1 VTAGLMRPRKRTTG
15 WLFVLAQ
22 VALFV
27 AIAVVPISDDWATPG
42 WVLVISAMLTLGGL
56 ALVLAAALRLGHSL
70 TPTPVPNDRGAL
82 TTGGL
87 YRLVRHPIYSGALAI
102 VLGVAL
108 RSGNLVSIPIA
119 LLAIVFFDA
128 KARWEER
135 LLSEHYHGYAD
146 YAARTPRFVPRLRR
160 R

>member
-1 VTAGLMRPRKRTTG
+1 MELRRGTAG

-27 AIAVVPISDDWATPG
+27 AIAVVPRSDDWPTPA
-42 WVLVISAMLTLGGL
+42 WVLVVSAVLTLGGFG
-56 ALVLAAALRLGHSL
+56 LVLAASLRLGHSL
-70 TPTPVPNDRGAL
+70 TPTPVPTDRGAL

-87 YRLVRHPIYSGALAI
+87 YRFVRHPIYSGALAI
-102 VLGVAL
+102 VLGVGL
-108 RSGNLVSIPIA
+108 RSGNRASVPVA

-135 LLSEHYHGYAD
+135 LLSERYVDYAD
-146 YAARTPRFVPRLRR
+146 YAARTPRFVPRLAGRR
-160 R
+160 ARH

>member
-1 VTAGLMRPRKRTTG
+1 MRPGKGTTG

-27 AIAVVPISDDWATPG
+27 AIAIVPSSDDWATTR
-42 WVLVISAMLTLGGL
+42 WVLVISAVLTVGGL

-70 TPTPVPNDRGAL
+70 TATPVPIDRGAL
-82 TTGGL
+82 TTSGL
-87 YRLVRHPIYSGALAI
+87 YRYVRHPIYSGALAI

-108 RSGNLVSIPIA
+108 RSGNRVSVPLA
-119 LLAIVFFDA
+119 LLTIVFFDA

-135 LLSEHYHGYAD
+135 LLSERYPGYAD
-146 YAARTPRFVPRLRR
+146 YAALTPRFVPRLRR